1 MPSVSSLIRVS
12 TAALLL
18 IGMAALA
25 TPSLAAADKTAKSS
39 VVIQVSE
46 SNPAIWNLALNNA
59 KNIQQD
65 LGKDNVNIEIVAYGP
80 GISMLKFDSEVA
92 PRVKEASADG
102 VAIRA
107 CGNTMK
113 KQKLTE
119 KDLESSVKVV
129 PAGVIEIM
137 NKQREG
143 WAYIK
148 P

>member
-1 MPSVSSLIRVS
+1 MRTLKQI
-12 TAALLL
+12 TH
-18 IGMAALA
+18 AALA
-25 TPSLAAADKTAKSS
+25 VCLLSGVAGGTAPVSAADQGKVG

-46 SNPAIWNLALNNA
+46 NNPAVWNLALNNA
-59 KNIQQD
+59 KNVQQE

-80 GISMLKFDSEVA
+80 GLNMLKLESEVG
-92 PRVKEASADG
+92 PRLKEAEAGG

-113 KQKLTE
+113 AQKLTE
-119 KDLESSVKVV
+119 GDLHPSAKVV
-129 PAGVIEIM
+129 KAGVIEIM
-137 NKQREG
+137 DKQKEG